1 MHGHRLAIAFVA
13 TALACAGTAATSTAA
28 TSTPAAAVA
37 PAAAAPAAARVRVAV
52 SSDAI
57 TLLPVQLAQTLG
69 YYREEGLDVSLT
81 EIRSLPRTL
90 DALQD
95 GSTDV
100 ALGTTAPIQMAA
112 EGRSIQGFLVIYSR
126 INTML
131 VVSPA
136 AAADIHGISDLRGH
150 RVGVSSLGS
159 GSQLFLNY
167 LLGVHGL
174 QGTDISAVAI
184 GVGRPAL
191 DAIEHGQVDAAIVVG
206 GAINVL
212 LRAHPGLRIL
222 ADTRTVEGSR
232 QVFGAASYPGSLLIA
247 EQSWLQSNPDTAR
260 RFVRAVRRGM
270 QWMATHSAEEIRA
283 SMREEQ
289 RLPDA
294 EADLQTIRDFQQMLS
309 PDGAIQPGSA
319 ELMYRVLGASLEN
332 VRTARID
339 LARAYTNDYLNGG

>member
-1 MHGHRLAIAFVA
+1 MHGYRFAIAFVA
-13 TALACAGTAATSTAA
+13 AALAGAA
-28 TSTPAAAVA
+28 
-37 PAAAAPAAARVRVAV
+37 AAAAPSITPAPARPINAAPAPPAAPQVRVAV

-69 YYREEGLDVSLT
+69 YYRQEGLEVLLT
-81 EIRSLPRTL
+81 EIRSLPKTL
-90 DALQD
+90 DALED

-126 INTML
+126 INTIL

-136 AAADIHGISDLRGH
+136 AAADMHHIADLKGH

-159 GSQLFLNY
+159 GSQLLLNY
-167 LLGVHGL
+167 LLSLNGL
-174 QGTDISAVAI
+174 QGADVSAVAI
-184 GVGRPAL
+184 GVGPPAL

-212 LRAHPGLRIL
+212 LRAHPGLGIL
-222 ADTRTVEGSR
+222 ADTRTAEGAR
-232 QVFGAASYPGSLLIA
+232 QIFGSASYPGSLLIA
-247 EQSWLQSNPDTAR
+247 EESWLRANPDTAR
-260 RFVRAVRRGM
+260 RFVRAVKHGM

-283 SMREEQ
+283 NMREEQ

-319 ELMYRVLGASLEN
+319 ELMFRVLATSLEN
-332 VRTARID
+332 VRDARID
-339 LARAYTNDYLNGG
+339 FTRAYTNAYLNAR

>member
-1 MHGHRLAIAFVA
+1 MHRYRF
-13 TALACAGTAATSTAA
+13 ALAFLVAALASAA
-28 TSTPAAAVA
+28 
-37 PAAAAPAAARVRVAV
+37 AAAAPQVAPQVRVAV

-81 EIRSLPRTL
+81 EIRSLTKTL

-126 INTML
+126 INTIL

-136 AAADIHGISDLRGH
+136 AAADIHRIADLKGH
-150 RVGVSSLGS
+150 RVGVSNLGS

-167 LLGVHGL
+167 LLGTQGL
-174 QGTDISAVAI
+174 QGADVSAVAI
-184 GVGRPAL
+184 GVGPPAL
-191 DAIEHGQVDAAIVVG
+191 DAIEQGQVDAAIVVG

-212 LRAHPGLRIL
+212 LRSHPGLTVL
-222 ADTRTVEGSR
+222 VDTRTAKGSR
-232 QVFGAASYPGSLLIA
+232 QIFGSASYPGSLLIA
-247 EQSWLQSNPDTAR
+247 EESWLKANPDTAR
-260 RFVRAVRRGM
+260 RFVRAVKHGM
-270 QWMATHSAEEIRA
+270 RWMATHSAEEIRA

-289 RLPDA
+289 RMPDV

-309 PDGAIQPGSA
+309 PDGAIRQGSP
-319 ELMYRVLGASLEN
+319 ELMYKVLSTSLEN
-332 VRTARID
+332 VRASRID
-339 LARAYTNDYLNGG
+339 FARAYTNEYLSGR